1 MGEPLAVKQCS
12 TRLKACRV
20 LLTMQDRVGE
30 AAADP
35 SPRTPSDVLNIRK
48 LWQAAVCPGWGGAA
62 GSGSH

>member
-1 MGEPLAVKQCS
+1 MGKPLAVKQCS
-12 TRLKACRV
+12 TRSIACRV
-20 LLTMQDRVGE
+20 LLSMQDRVGE

-35 SPRTPSDVLNIRK
+35 SPRSPVLTSRK